1 MPMRWT
7 IHLLSFIATAGWAVP
22 PGTDTLRI
30 DYGKVTVPLNNTD
43 RYFINNTDLFLEGVD
58 TLTQTHFWRRLI
70 RLSPDSG
77 IVCLGHDRRI
87 VEVIPVKKWEQ
98 YSDSRLKSY
107 RDSVRKA
114 LGTDSTERVLFT
126 KGKSN
131 FYLIETVAPEI
142 HRGIEI
148 FEENGVDPFY
158 AQAILL
164 IESPGRL
171 QKSTA
176 GAYGPFQL
184 MRRVAQHM
192 GLKVNKH
199 VDERKDFD
207 KSAWA
212 ASKLIRTICIPYTN
226 AMLEKRGIAW
236 CETDLWYR
244 LLVLHVYHAGA
255 GNVEK
260 ALAVIN
266 PEVGSMELIKTL
278 WNTRA
283 GAFGNS
289 SQNYSQLAIAS
300 ILELDESLGYGLS
313 RQGN

>member
-1 MPMRWT
+1 MKKWLFVLCFSPFLVRG
-7 IHLLSFIATAGWAVP
+7 S
-22 PGTDTLRI
+22 DTLTI
-30 DYGKVTVPLNNTD
+30 DYGKVCVALKD
-43 RYFINNTDLFLEGVD
+43 SSRYFVHHADIFREGLD
-58 TLTQTHFWRRLI
+58 TLDQTLFWRRLI

-77 IVCLGHDRRI
+77 IVCIGSSREI
-87 VEVIPVKKWEQ
+87 VEVVSVKQWEK
-98 YSDSRLKSY
+98 YNDAALKCY
-107 RDSVRKA
+107 RDSVRDCMG
-114 LGTDSTERVLFT
+114 LDSTTRVLFT
-126 KGKSN
+126 KGKSH
-131 FYLIETVAPEI
+131 FYKIEDVTSDIP
-142 HRGIEI
+142 RGVKI

-171 QKSTA
+171 QKSPV

-192 GLKVNKH
+192 GLKVNKY
-199 VDERKDFD
+199 VDERKDFN

-212 ASKLIRTICIPYTN
+212 AAKLIRTICVPYTN

-260 ALAVIN
+260 ALAVIS
-266 PEVGSMELIKTL
+266 PEVGSMELIKSL
-278 WNTRA
+278 WVTKA

-300 ILELDESLGYGLS
+300 MLELDKSLGFVLG
-313 RQGN
+313 RP

>member
-1 MPMRWT
+1 MKKLVFLLL
-7 IHLLSFIATAGWAVP
+7 LLSGLIRAGDSLSFNSGKVRIP
-22 PGTDTLRI
+22 LKDDEKFFMPTQDIFREGLDTL
-30 DYGKVTVPLNNTD
+30 NQ
-43 RYFINNTDLFLEGVD
+43 
-58 TLTQTHFWRRLI
+58 TLFWRRLM
-70 RLSPDSG
+70 RLTPDSG
-77 IVCLGHDRRI
+77 VISVGNSRI
-87 VEVIPVKKWEQ
+87 ILEVIPVILWTNLNEKQQE
-98 YSDSRLKSY
+98 DY
-107 RDSVRKA
+107 RDSVRKSQ
-114 LGTDSTERVLFT
+114 GIDSLSRILFT
-126 KGKSN
+126 RGKGD
-131 FYLIETVAPEI
+131 FYKFEDVMPDI
-142 HRGIEI
+142 HRGITV
-148 FEENGVDPFY
+148 FEENGTDPFY

-171 QKSTA
+171 QKSPV
-176 GAYGPFQL
+176 GAYGPFQI

-192 GLKVNKH
+192 GLKVNKY

-212 ASKLIRTICIPYTN
+212 AAKLIRTICVPYTN

-260 ALAVIN
+260 ALVVIN
-266 PEVGSMELIKTL
+266 PEVGSMDLIKTL
-278 WNTRA
+278 WQTKA

-300 ILELDESLGYGLS
+300 FLELDESMGYILS
-313 RQGN
+313 K